1 MQKTTLTAMTLFT
14 LLTLPPAVLAGSITY
29 DLEIN
34 PYLTNGW
41 TLSGTIT
48 TDGALG
54 PLQSPDI
61 LSWSWT
67 ATKFGVGSVSAN
79 STDIDAQP
87 VGTNIGVYAS
97 TNLQELVILSPPPP
111 GQSYSL
117 VLGNGTSVLTF
128 LSEANNSSSTVIY
141 LATSTEYGT
150 LWDQTFTEPLAPP
163 GTTGYL
169 LAANPAF
176 FSSPVPEPASLYLTR
191 LRLRPTRCKQNGSGR
206 A

>member
-97 TNLQELVILSPPPP
+97 TNLQELVIL
-111 GQSYSL
+111 
-117 VLGNGTSVLTF
+117 
-128 LSEANNSSSTVIY
+128 
-141 LATSTEYGT
+141 
-150 LWDQTFTEPLAPP
+150 
-163 GTTGYL
+163 
-169 LAANPAF
+169 
-176 FSSPVPEPASLYLTR
+176 
-191 LRLRPTRCKQNGSGR
+191 
-206 A
+206 

>member
-67 ATKFGVGSVSAN
+67 ATKFGVGSC
-79 STDIDAQP
+79 QP
-87 VGTNIGVYAS
+87 IPRIS
-97 TNLQELVILSPPPP
+97 MPS
-111 GQSYSL
+111 
-117 VLGNGTSVLTF
+117 
-128 LSEANNSSSTVIY
+128 
-141 LATSTEYGT
+141 
-150 LWDQTFTEPLAPP
+150 
-163 GTTGYL
+163 
-169 LAANPAF
+169 
-176 FSSPVPEPASLYLTR
+176 R
-191 LRLRPTRCKQNGSGR
+191 
-206 A
+206 